1 MASSTL
7 YPPIVMDLQPA
18 FVTGGEDPM
27 NIYFSL
33 PPFNSLKK
41 DGGDIA
47 HAQVVLIDQET
58 NQNVFTFN
66 FIKNKNVFNHMNFIQ
81 RYI

>member
-58 NQNVFTFN
+58 NQNVLSDENWPLGIFFVDDEN
-66 FIKNKNVFNHMNFIQ
+66 IINID
-81 RYI
+81 